1 LVTNTISLDFPP
13 GRHELEKNFTK
24 SIFPPAMTEEPGPHG
39 NGGKAPAPSLATYA
53 GVGIQFAI
61 AIVLFALGG
70 NWLDERVGSSP
81 LFLIL
86 GVFLGGAA
94 AFYSMYRKLMA
105 AHDKDG
111 KR

>member
-1 LVTNTISLDFPP
+1 
-13 GRHELEKNFTK
+13 
-24 SIFPPAMTEEPGPHG
+24 MTEERGPQG
-39 NGGKAPAPSLATYA
+39 TGGKAGAPSPATYA

-70 NWLDERVGSSP
+70 NWLDERAGSSP

-86 GVFLGGAA
+86 GVFVGGAA

-105 AHDKDG
+105 AQDRSE

>member
-1 LVTNTISLDFPP
+1 
-13 GRHELEKNFTK
+13 
-24 SIFPPAMTEEPGPHG
+24 MTEEPRPQST
-39 NGGKAPAPSLATYA
+39 GGKAPAPSPATYA

-61 AIVLFALGG
+61 AIVLFAFGG

-86 GVFLGGAA
+86 GVFVGGAA

-105 AHDKDG
+105 AQDRSE

>member
-1 LVTNTISLDFPP
+1 
-13 GRHELEKNFTK
+13 
-24 SIFPPAMTEEPGPHG
+24 MTEEPRPQGT
-39 NGGKAPAPSLATYA
+39 GGKAPAPSPATYA

-61 AIVLFALGG
+61 AIVLFAVGG

-86 GVFLGGAA
+86 GVFVGGAG

-105 AHDKDG
+105 AQDRSE

>member
-1 LVTNTISLDFPP
+1 
-13 GRHELEKNFTK
+13 
-24 SIFPPAMTEEPGPHG
+24 MTEEPRPQGT
-39 NGGKAPAPSLATYA
+39 GGKGSAPSPATYA

-61 AIVLFALGG
+61 AIVLFAIGG

-86 GVFLGGAA
+86 GVFVGGAA

-105 AHDKDG
+105 AQDRSE